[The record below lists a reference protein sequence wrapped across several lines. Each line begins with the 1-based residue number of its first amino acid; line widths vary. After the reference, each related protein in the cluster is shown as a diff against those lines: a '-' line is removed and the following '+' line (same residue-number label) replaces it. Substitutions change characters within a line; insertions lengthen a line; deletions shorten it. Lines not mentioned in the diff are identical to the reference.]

1 MHGLV
6 GREGRELGGE
16 QGIAETLTLVCRVDG
31 EDFKVPVVT
40 KRAKTE

>member
-16 QGIAETLTLVCRVDG
+16 QGIAETLTLVCREDG
-31 EDFKVPVVT
+31 ENFEVPVET
-40 KRAKTE
+40 KRARTE